1 MSNYSPRYDTICDP
15 LDMWMVW
22 DNQIEEPASFGGQIM
37 HGLTEGYAN
46 EVAKIMNEIYSR
58 DNDRARDI
66 KVSRPTSVR
75 FAG

>member
-1 MSNYSPRYDTICDP
+1 MSNFSPRYDTICDP

-37 HGLTEGYAN
+37 HGLTEGYAT

-58 DNDRARDI
+58 DNNRTREI